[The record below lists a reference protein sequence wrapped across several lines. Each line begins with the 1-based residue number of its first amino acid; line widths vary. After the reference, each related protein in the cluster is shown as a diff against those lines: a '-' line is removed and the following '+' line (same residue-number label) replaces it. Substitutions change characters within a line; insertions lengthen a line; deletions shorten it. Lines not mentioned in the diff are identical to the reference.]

1 MMAVAGLFA
10 SCQSNLEP
18 VVVDEVVNVSIEVGT
33 PEVATRAYSDGTK
46 ATKLQYAVYD
56 ADGKKLDV
64 FTKTDAEIH
73 GKTTVDL
80 QLTTGNTYN
89 VLFWAAAPDAPYTV
103 DLTNKTM
110 TVDYTGVLSNSE
122 NLDAFYKWET
132 IKVTGPMSK
141 TVQLKRPFAQ
151 LNVGT
156 NDFAEAAATGYEP
169 VKSYV
174 KVTSIFKTLDLSNGE
189 VSGAD
194 AVEFALNEIPSGE
207 KFPVDGYDYLAMN
220 YLLVDADKEVVDVEF
235 GYKAN
240 GEADPRVRTV
250 GSVPVQ
256 RNHRTNLYGQL
267 LTSDVEINVE
277 ILPDYDGEE
286 LEAWDGEETSK
297 PTFDETTK
305 TYFISHA
312 SELAWI
318 AAQVNNGNDL
328 KDYTVKLE
336 VDINLN
342 DKQWAPIG
350 TKDNP
355 FLGVFD
361 GNNNTIKNL
370 TIVETEAKEGKAFI
384 GFFGYAKDV
393 TIKNVT
399 FENVNLNIACL
410 DIDHSQGHIGAV
422 AGSLEG
428 TSTIENVTVKGDIKV
443 EATFDAN
450 GASRVAVVAGGN
462 SSGNVTMKNV
472 HVIANEGSYLKSN
485 NNVGAL
491 AGQLQGKNVFE
502 NCSSNI
508 DVTGKKFF
516 AGGIIGIAAGDSKF
530 TDCHTTGDITITAGR
545 EGRAND
551 HYRVGGIAGGWA
563 DNVTTPCVLTG
574 CSYTGEISGTN
585 ADGSVA
591 SPLDYLGYVGR
602 GYTLANRAGSK
613 VIIDGITFVQKYNDK
628 YGIYDVIDENGN
640 IVVISEADLANVFAN
655 GGNAI
660 LFGDLELNSVYTLA
674 SGKTLVLDLNGK
686 NISSTSTATGTNY
699 NLFDVRGNL
708 TVKNGTIEIE
718 HTGTNMGW
726 GNSTNVF
733 NVTAG
738 GVLNIVDAEVNNL
751 GGSDMGFVAHLNNWG
766 EVTLNV
772 ENSVLTSNY
781 VAVRVFNSGY
791 DMNNVTIK
799 NTTLQG
805 ANYAFWVHNYTVAD
819 FGTQER
825 ADAQKALLNLDIFGN
840 GNTFIAA
847 KSAVRLGFTNE
858 IFVDE
863 NGVEFMPVSGTE
875 DAPAKLE
882 DTFADINANPEKNP
896 VIKVAAG
903 SYVEWTTGAGHGS
916 TPFVGTD
923 NNVTE
928 TVTIQGA
935 EGSVLVVKGDGVGQL
950 RAANGAKLIFKDI
963 TVVDESESYD
973 EGAWELT
980 YLEFSGNLEFNN
992 VTFQGGIQLDSASG
1006 ASPLNATFTDC
1017 TFITNEDSVYAVW
1030 VCDGV
1035 STFSSCKFQGTRG
1048 LKMHE
1053 DYGSEV
1059 KEVMIDACEFGP
1071 LSKKPGVAIGTV
1083 NADTKVTIQN
1093 SSFIGCQAGDQG
1105 NYIYETDTDVT
1116 TFTFVNQNNTVE

>member
-18 VVVDEVVNVSIEVGT
+18 VVVDEVVNVSLEVTT
-33 PEVATRAYSDGTK
+33 PQIATRAYSDGTE
-46 ATKLQYAVYD
+46 ATALQYAVYD
-56 ADGKKLDV
+56 ADGEIIDA
-64 FTKTDAEIH
+64 FTVTGETINISKSVE
-73 GKTTVDL
+73 L
-80 QLTTGNTYN
+80 QLTTGHTYS
-89 VLFWAAAPDAPYTV
+89 VLFWAAAPNAPYKV
-103 DLTNKTM
+103 DLKAKTM
-110 TVDYTGVLSNSE
+110 TADYAAVLSNDES
-122 NLDAFYKWET
+122 LDAFYKYHTFTVKGAQSE
-132 IKVTGPMSK
+132 KVE
-141 TVQLKRPFAQ
+141 LKRPFAQ
-151 LNVGT
+151 LNIGT
-156 NDFAEAAATGYEP
+156 NDYEASRTAGYAP
-169 VKSYV
+169 TKSSV
-174 KVTSIFKTLDLSNGE
+174 KVAVYSTLDLENGE
-189 VSGAD
+189 VDGQKT
-194 AVEFALNEIPSGE
+194 VEFATADFHTEE
-207 KFPVDGYDYLAMN
+207 TFPVEGYKYLAMN
-220 YLLVDADKEVVDVEF
+220 YLLVDADKETVDVEF
-235 GYKAN
+235 TYTDGATAYT
-240 GEADPRVRTV
+240 RTV

-277 ILPDYDGEE
+277 ILPG
-286 LEAWDGEETSK
+286 
-297 PTFDETTK
+297 FDDE
-305 TYFISHA
+305 YNNEHLYYYENGVYYIA
-312 SELAWI
+312 SAEGLAYV
-318 AAQVNNGNDL
+318 AQQVNAGNEDWTSANISLKADIDL
-328 KDYTVKLE
+328 AAVNTRSTS
-336 VDINLN
+336 N
-342 DKQWAPIG
+342 WTPIG
-350 TKDNP
+350 TEDYV
-355 FLGVFD
+355 FEGVFD
-361 GNNNTIKNL
+361 GKGHTIKNL
-370 TIVETEAKEGKAFI
+370 NLVYTEPSYFI
-384 GFFGYAKDV
+384 GFFGTAENA

-399 FENVNLNIACL
+399 FENVYVNVASDDTN
-410 DIDHSQGHIGAV
+410 SGGHIAAV
-422 AGSLEG
+422 AGYADNTLF
-428 TSTIENVTVKGDIKV
+428 ENITVKGDVKV
-443 EATFDAN
+443 ESTFESNAS
-450 GASRVAVVAGGN
+450 SRVAVVLGGN
-462 SSGNVTMKNV
+462 LGKTVKMKNV
-472 HVIANEGSYLKSN
+472 HVKAEAGSYLKAN
-485 NNVGAL
+485 NNVGSL
-491 AGQLQGKNVFE
+491 AGQLLGTAVIE
-502 NCSSNI
+502 DCSSNI
-508 DVTGKKFF
+508 DVTAYKFF
-516 AGGIIGIAAGDSKF
+516 AGGIVGNTADKSTIKNCSYSGNAAV
-530 TDCHTTGDITITAGR
+530 TN
-545 EGRAND
+545 GRAGNIND
-551 HYRVGGIAGGWA
+551 LYRVGAIAGGWD
-563 DNVTTPCVLTG
+563 DNVYTPFVLEGCTSTG
-574 CSYTGEISGTN
+574 TVSGKD
-585 ADGSVA
+585 AAGKVA
-591 SPLDYLGYVGR
+591 VNFDCMGLVGR
-602 GYTLANRAGSK
+602 GYSAVAGAV
-613 VIIDGITFVQKYNDK
+613 VIIDGVKFTYAGGGK
-628 YGIYDVIDENGN
+628 YDVTDENGN
-640 IVVISEADLANVFAN
+640 IVVMTEADLANVFAN

-781 VAVRVFNSGY
+781 VAVRVFNSGN

-819 FGTQER
+819 FGTQEK
-825 ADAQKALLNLDIFGN
+825 ADAHKALLNLDIFGN

-863 NGVEFMPVSGTE
+863 NGVEFIPVGGTE

-882 DTFADINANPEKNP
+882 DTFADLNANPEKNP

-963 TVVDESESYD
+963 TIVDESVSYA
-973 EGAWELT
+973 ENSWEFG
-980 YLEFSGNLEFNN
+980 YLEFAGNLEFDN
-992 VTFQGGIQLDSASG
+992 VTFQNPIQLESADG
-1006 ASPLNATFTDC
+1006 KSPLNATFTDC
-1017 TFITNEDSVYAVW
+1017 TFISSVDSEYSVW

-1035 STFSSCKFQGTRG
+1035 STFSNCKFQGTRG

-1053 DYGSEV
+1053 AYGSEV
-1059 KEVMIDACEFGP
+1059 TEVMIDACEFGP

-1083 NADTKVTIQN
+1083 NADTKVTIKN

>member
-56 ADGKKLDV
+56 AEGKKLDV
-64 FTKTDAEIH
+64 FTETN
-73 GKTTVDL
+73 GKIEGTAKVDL

-89 VLFWAAAPDAPYTV
+89 VLFWASAPDAPYTV
-103 DLTNKTM
+103 DLASKTM
-110 TVDYTGVLSNSE
+110 TVDYSEVLSNYE
-122 NLDAFYKWET
+122 KLDAFYKWET
-132 IKVTGPMSK
+132 IEVTGPMSK

-156 NDFAEAAATGYEP
+156 NDFEKAAATGYEP
-169 VKSYV
+169 TKSYV
-174 KVTSIFKTLDLSNGE
+174 KVTNIYNTLNLAGEKYDNELDVTGE
-189 VSGAD
+189 VE
-194 AVEFALNEIPSGE
+194 VEFALNKIPSGE
-207 KFPVDGYDYLAMN
+207 TFPVNGYEYLAMN
-220 YLLVDADKEVVDVEF
+220 YLLVGNEKEVVDVEF
-235 GYKAN
+235 GYQAN
-240 GEADPRVRTV
+240 GEAEPRVRTV

-267 LTSDVEINVE
+267 LTSNVEINVE
-277 ILPDYDGEE
+277 ILPGFDDEYNNEHLYSYQDG
-286 LEAWDGEETSK
+286 L
-297 PTFDETTK
+297 
-305 TYFISHA
+305 YYIA
-312 SELAWI
+312 SAEGLAYV
-318 AAQVNNGNDL
+318 AQQVNAGNSEWADADIVLENDIDL
-328 KDYTVKLE
+328 AVTRSAS
-336 VDINLN
+336 NFT
-342 DKQWAPIG
+342 PIG
-350 TKDNP
+350 TEENK
-355 FLGVFD
+355 FTGSFY
-361 GNNNTIKNL
+361 GNGHTIKNL

-863 NGVEFMPVSGTE
+863 NGVEFMPVST
-875 DAPAKLE
+875 
-882 DTFADINANPEKNP
+882 PEQLSAAL
-896 VIKVAAG
+896 AAG
-903 SYVEWTTGAGHGS
+903 QNVALTSDVDITKIDLTKCADDVVIDANGHKITTASNYGIEISAGK
-916 TPFVGTD
+916 
-923 NNVTE
+923 NVT
-928 TVTIQGA
+928 VKNA
-935 EGSVLVVKGDGVGQL
+935 EIV
-950 RAANGAKLIFKDI
+950 I
-963 TVVDESESYD
+963 TVD
-973 EGAWELT
+973 
-980 YLEFSGNLEFNN
+980 
-992 VTFQGGIQLDSASG
+992 
-1006 ASPLNATFTDC
+1006 
-1017 TFITNEDSVYAVW
+1017 
-1030 VCDGV
+1030 
-1035 STFSSCKFQGTRG
+1035 
-1048 LKMHE
+1048 
-1053 DYGSEV
+1053 
-1059 KEVMIDACEFGP
+1059 
-1071 LSKKPGVAIGTV
+1071 
-1083 NADTKVTIQN
+1083 
-1093 SSFIGCQAGDQG
+1093 G
-1105 NYIYETDTDVT
+1105 NYITYAAGIKINNGDYAGQTIAFENCELRMKNTDWAYAVNMPANVKNLNLVIDNCVFEGAIALQCWGDNNKITINGGEMICNYTTSALYTSYCVVLQGDGSYAAENNVLSINGTKFSYSGVDNYNSEIGSVVDRTTSNTNKVTVTNCTYEG
-1116 TFTFVNQNNTVE
+1116 VEAY